1 MTSGYQCSMCG
12 QHHDDLLT
20 DQAYKLPDAV
30 WAIPER
36 DRAEKARFNSDLCQM
51 GERYFIRCVLGV
63 PFTESEGEFGWGAW
77 AEVDWSTFERYLELY
92 DEDGSG
98 EPPKDGIL
106 ANDLPPYPSSIG
118 SPVKIQFRDPTKR
131 PRLSLLPEDFSLL
144 ADEQR
149 KGIDDKRWHDILALC

>member
-1 MTSGYQCSMCG
+1 MRSPQSTPEITPRART
-12 QHHDDLLT
+12 LT
-20 DQAYKLPDAV
+20 
-30 WAIPER
+30 

-118 SPVKIQFRDPTKR
+118 SPVKIQFRDPTKGR
-131 PRLSLLPEDFSLL
+131 GCRYCQKTSVCSRMSSGRASMTSAGMIFSRCV
-144 ADEQR
+144 DR
-149 KGIDDKRWHDILALC
+149 

>member
-1 MTSGYQCSMCG
+1 MCG

-118 SPVKIQFRDPTKR
+118 SPVK
-131 PRLSLLPEDFSLL
+131 FSS
-144 ADEQR
+144 ATQP
-149 KGIDDKRWHDILALC
+149 KGRGCRYCQKTSVCSRMSSGRASMTSAGMIFSRCVDR